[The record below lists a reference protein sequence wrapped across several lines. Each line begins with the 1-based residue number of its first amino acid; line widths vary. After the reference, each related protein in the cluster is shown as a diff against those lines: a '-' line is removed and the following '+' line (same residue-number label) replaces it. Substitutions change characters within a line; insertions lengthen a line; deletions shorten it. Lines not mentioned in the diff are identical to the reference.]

1 VEKKSLF
8 VFISDSR
15 KQPNY
20 SEWHVLNLR
29 N

>member
-8 VFISDSR
+8 VFISESR

-20 SEWHVLNLR
+20 TEMHVLNLR